1 MQNSWFI
8 LNGDIILL
16 QSVEVYTL
24 PELKCPHWLQQEYS
38 SLSSACLK
46 YAFFFYYTPNFH
58 FRLHMH
64 WYLCSNLCE
73 HTLVI
78 LIFPHSFCLFVLS
91 IRMREWWNHWGWERP
106 KSSFLNT
113 IGGNIY
119 SSFIIKNVVWERN
132 NKRNKNNWKL

>member
-1 MQNSWFI
+1 MIYFKWWHHFTPVCRGLHFAWVKVSTLTSTRIFQFI
-8 LNGDIILL
+8 
-16 QSVEVYTL
+16 
-24 PELKCPHWLQQEYS
+24 KCLFKI
-38 SLSSACLK
+38 CI
-46 YAFFFYYTPNFH
+46 FFYYTPNFH
-58 FRLHMH
+58 FHLHMH

-91 IRMREWWNHWGWERP
+91 IRMREWWNHWGWEKP